1 MDPGWNPWDLEIYRG
16 IWTKARVAVAKEN
29 HGGLRGVLNARVEF
43 RLTRVAQLAMGGF
56 GLAAVC
62 GVVFGLPDLAG
73 VGVALGVVN
82 LGVIAAETVRLARI
96 IQDALDI
103 VANAIAL
110 RPMNGHTSAAEPDQQ
125 AA

>member
-1 MDPGWNPWDLEIYRG
+1 
-16 IWTKARVAVAKEN
+16 VAKEN
-29 HGGLRGVLNARVEF
+29 HGGLRGVLNARVEI
-43 RLTRVAQLAMGGF
+43 RLTRVAQLAIGGF
-56 GLAAVC
+56 GLSAFSGFA
-62 GVVFGLPDLAG
+62 FGLPELAG

-82 LGVIAAETVRLARI
+82 LAVIAAETVRLARI

-110 RPMNGHTSAAEPDQQ
+110 RPMNGSTSAAEPGQQ